1 MLILTDHKMKYKTI
15 LTKKQANRAYKTL
28 TEAIMKREGFKQGK
42 GYCNTIK
49 GYPQAVN
56 RLLESCGLNKI

>member
-1 MLILTDHKMKYKTI
+1 MNTT

-42 GYCNTIK
+42 GYCNAIK

>member
-1 MLILTDHKMKYKTI
+1 MKTT
-15 LTKKQANRAYKTL
+15 LTKKQANRASKTL

-42 GYCNTIK
+42 GYCNAVK

-56 RLLESCGLNKI
+56 RLLEACGLNKI